1 MIVGYNNISKDE
13 INILSKK
20 VEVLSKELEDE
31 KNKTKTL
38 KNQLES
44 AQLLGK
50 ESAKLSKDVS
60 IYYSFDV
67 IPRDFSVVSF
77 GCQLYVYFTV
87 NHWRVVKPD
96 IFCGH

>member
-13 INILSKK
+13 INVLSKK

-38 KNQLES
+38 KTQLES

-60 IYYSFDV
+60 IYSSFYV
-67 IPRDFSVVSF
+67 I
-77 GCQLYVYFTV
+77 QYL
-87 NHWRVVKPD
+87 D
-96 IFCGH
+96 ISLL